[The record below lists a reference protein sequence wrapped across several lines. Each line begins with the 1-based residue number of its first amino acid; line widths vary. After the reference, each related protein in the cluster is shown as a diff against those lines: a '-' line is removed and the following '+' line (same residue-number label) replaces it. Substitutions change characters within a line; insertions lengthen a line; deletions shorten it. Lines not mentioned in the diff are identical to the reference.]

1 MVFHPVDQGDLAE
14 RSSDS
19 QQSLETL
26 SAELKQQLEASVPW
40 QVGVQGQRLPEQSN
54 DNQRTYREICGNIGK
69 TYIHLYN

>member
-54 DNQRTYREICGNIGK
+54 D
-69 TYIHLYN
+69 

>member
-19 QQSLETL
+19 QQRLETL

-40 QVGVQGQRLPEQSN
+40 LESRGPGGFQDSQMIIGK
-54 DNQRTYREICGNIGK
+54 YREI
-69 TYIHLYN
+69 